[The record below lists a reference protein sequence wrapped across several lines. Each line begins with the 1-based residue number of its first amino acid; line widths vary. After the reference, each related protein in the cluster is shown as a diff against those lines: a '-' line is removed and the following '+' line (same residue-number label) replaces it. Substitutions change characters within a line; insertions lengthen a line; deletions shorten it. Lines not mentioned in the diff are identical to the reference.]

1 MADIIVYEK
10 DEEQLYQEVRD
21 ILVNARDRAY
31 NNSNKI
37 MTYAY
42 WNVGRRI
49 VEQEQ
54 NLISFIRLW
63 WPYSARPR
71 RKRWLLSCM
80 TLWRIMA

>member
-31 NNSNKI
+31 NNANKI

-49 VEQEQ
+49 VE
-54 NLISFIRLW
+54 
-63 WPYSARPR
+63 
-71 RKRWLLSCM
+71 
-80 TLWRIMA
+80 